1 MSTIAIAQ
9 RLFVALDLPDEVRQQ
24 LSQLAESLA
33 QEYDGRVVPVEN
45 LHVTLAFLGAIA
57 EEEVDEVRDR
67 VHGALVSSVITTHF
81 TRIVARPRPASAQ
94 LLAMELADSNSAIAR
109 LAQQVHQATDIVAS
123 SRPARGETF
132 WPHITLVR
140 LRHPTRVR
148 RFPPIG
154 NEHVFD
160 ISRASLYDSLISP
173 GRPPRYEALDSATLG
188 TLA

>member
-9 RLFVALDLPDEVRQQ
+9 RLFVALDLPDEVRCQ
-24 LSQLAESLA
+24 LSRMGENLAL
-33 QEYDGRVVPVEN
+33 EYDGRAVPAEN
-45 LHVTLAFLGAIA
+45 LHITIAFLGAIP
-57 EEEVDEVRDR
+57 EEEVDPVRER
-67 VHGALVSSVITTHF
+67 VLGALVSPVVTTHL
-81 TRIVARPRPASAQ
+81 TRIVARPRPGSAR
-94 LLAMELADSNSAIAR
+94 LLAMELADSDGTIAR

-154 NEHVFD
+154 SEHVFD
-160 ISRASLYDSLISP
+160 ISRASLYDSQISP